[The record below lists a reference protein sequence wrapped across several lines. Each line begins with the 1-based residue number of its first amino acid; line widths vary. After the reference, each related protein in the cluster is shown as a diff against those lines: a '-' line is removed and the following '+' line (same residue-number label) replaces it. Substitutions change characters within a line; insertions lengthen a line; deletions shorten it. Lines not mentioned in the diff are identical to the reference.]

1 MQNNNEKKQINFWL
15 DLRSSIENLLQSGSP
30 ADHLDILDNIYDAY
44 INSEWAD
51 DRVARQ
57 KAHVEVAIFK
67 DILKTLQR
75 HSMTSPAFLPSLV
88 A

>member
-1 MQNNNEKKQINFWL
+1 MRNNSEQKQVDFWL
-15 DLRSSIENLLQSGSP
+15 DVRSNIENLLQSGEP
-30 ADHLDILDNIYDAY
+30 ADHLEILEHIYNAY

-51 DRVARQ
+51 DREARQ

-75 HSMTSPAFLPSLV
+75 HSMTSPAFLPSLAV
-88 A
+88 